1 MMDRNQ
7 RGRILR
13 QGKPATL
20 WEGEPLL
27 GSIYGEEEIEAAVSA
42 IRVAQNDVT
51 KGFGDPTPIK
61 DFEHVF
67 ARYVGTKHAVAINS
81 AGPGLDLAM
90 RYLKLEPGDEVIVP
104 AINFVAAPM
113 SVVGA
118 GGQIVWGEVDPRTLQ
133 LDPNDVERRI
143 TPRTRAIYPVHFNG
157 LSAPVDDYFELAARH
172 PHPKHGPLA
181 VITDAARATGGE
193 YRGTKIGKKG
203 LMTVFSFHTM
213 KNMVTLGEGGMVT
226 TDDDAIAAYVES
238 ARFYGGTTD
247 AWGSSYVMTK
257 VQAAV
262 GQVQLRKLDGFIEA
276 RRRLAQRRNELLA
289 DVPGLQ
295 LPYEPEDCKHTY
307 YLYTCLVPKEYAGE
321 KRDRLM
327 KMMADEFGV
336 KCLVANAPC
345 YQARK
350 FLREHTAGQDLPLSN
365 EIGARL
371 VCFPLHPAMSDED
384 NEYIAAA
391 ATECVERLR

>member
-1 MMDRNQ
+1 MIDRDH
-7 RGRILR
+7 RKKILEK
-13 QGKPATL
+13 GKPKAF
-20 WEGEPLL
+20 WEGEPQL
-27 GSIYGEEEIEAAVSA
+27 GSVYEDDEIEAAVSVM
-42 IRVAQNDVT
+42 RVAQRDVT

-61 DFEHVF
+61 EFESAF
-67 ARYVGTKHAVAINS
+67 AAYVGTKHAVMLNS

-90 RYLKLEPGDEVIVP
+90 RYLELEPGDEVIVP

-133 LDPNDVERRI
+133 LDANDVEKRI

-157 LSAPVDDYFELAARH
+157 LSSPVDDYYELAARH

-181 VITDAARATGGE
+181 VITDAARAVGGE

-213 KNMVTLGEGGMVT
+213 KNMVTLGEGGAVT
-226 TDDDAIAAYVES
+226 TDDDEVAAFVVS
-238 ARFYGGTTD
+238 SRFYGSMTD
-247 AWGSSYVMTK
+247 IWGSSYVMTK

-262 GQVQLRKLDGFIEA
+262 GTVQLKKLDGFIA
-276 RRRLAQRRNELLA
+276 DRRRLAQRRNELLRE
-289 DVPGLQ
+289 VPGLQ
-295 LPYEPEDCKHTY
+295 LPFEPADCKHTY
-307 YLYTCLVPKEYAGE
+307 YLYTCLMPREYAGE
-321 KRDRLM
+321 KRDKLM
-327 KMMADEFGV
+327 QMMVDEFGV
-336 KCLVANAPC
+336 RCLVANAPC
-345 YQARK
+345 YRARK
-350 FLREHTAGQDLPLSN
+350 FLRDCTPGQDLPLSN

-371 VCFPLHPAMSDED
+371 VCFPIHPAMPDED

-391 ATECVERLR
+391 AVECVERLR